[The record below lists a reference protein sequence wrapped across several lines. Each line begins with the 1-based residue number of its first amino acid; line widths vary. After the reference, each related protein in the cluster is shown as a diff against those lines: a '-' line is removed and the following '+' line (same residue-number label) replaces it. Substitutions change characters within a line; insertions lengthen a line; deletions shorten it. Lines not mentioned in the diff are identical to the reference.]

1 MTERLKV
8 GIAAILGMA
17 TPGTN
22 LFLDGIEPVLKILLL
37 LGQIA
42 VAVTT
47 TWYIYRKAKNLSKK

>member
-8 GIAAILGMA
+8 GVAAILGMA

-22 LFLDGIEPVLKILLL
+22 LFLDGIEPMLKILLL

-42 VAVTT
+42 VAFVTT
-47 TWYIYRKAKNLSKK
+47 AYIYSKWKNRK